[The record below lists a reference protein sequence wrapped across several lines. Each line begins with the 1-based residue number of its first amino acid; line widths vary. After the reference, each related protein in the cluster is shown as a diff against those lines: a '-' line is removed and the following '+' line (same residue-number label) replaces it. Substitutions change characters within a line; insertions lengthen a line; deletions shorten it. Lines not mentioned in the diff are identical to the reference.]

1 MRLAEALADGFQL
14 VTPRAYLN
22 EPLTSLQFT
31 TKVCTIFI
39 IVSGDLYLAV
49 LVKVN
54 NTTIGTKKQIL
65 A

>member
-1 MRLAEALADGFQL
+1 MRLAEALADGSQL

-54 NTTIGTKKQIL
+54 NTTI
-65 A
+65 